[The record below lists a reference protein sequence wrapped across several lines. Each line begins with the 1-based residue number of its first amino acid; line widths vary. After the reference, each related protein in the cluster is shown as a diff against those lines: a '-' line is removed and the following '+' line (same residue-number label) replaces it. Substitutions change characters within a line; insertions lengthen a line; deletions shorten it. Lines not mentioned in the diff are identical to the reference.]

1 MKRLSIGKMRGLQQI
16 ANSGGIFTICAM
28 DHRGSLSKMIK
39 KENPAKV
46 SYEEIVKRKLELCSS
61 LAKHASAVL
70 LDPTFGAAQCISHN
84 VLPKSTGLLV
94 SIEASG
100 DYGDKERRLTK
111 LMDNWS
117 VEKIKR
123 MGASAVKI
131 LLYYRPDLTEIAIK
145 QQDTVN
151 MLASE
156 CKKYDLPLLV
166 EPVSYPIGTEIS
178 NPQEL
183 AALKGQLVIKTAQE
197 ISALPIDVLKAEFP
211 ADLHFKQDKS
221 ELLKLCR
228 QLDTAS
234 QVPWVVLSAGVDFEL
249 FHQQV
254 EMACQAGASGF
265 LGGRAIWQE
274 AMHIDDTRQR
284 IHYLS
289 TVATDRLKRL
299 VETANKYAVPWYKR
313 FGVPAQELA
322 PTSERW
328 YQEY

>member
-1 MKRLSIGKMRGLQQI
+1 MKRLSIGKVRGLQQI

-28 DHRGSLSKMIK
+28 DHRGSLCKMID

-46 SYEEIVKRKLELCSS
+46 SYDEVVKRKLELCSS
-61 LAKHASAVL
+61 LAELASAVL

-94 SIEASG
+94 SIETSG
-100 DYGDKERRLTK
+100 DYGDKEHRLTK
-111 LMDNWS
+111 LMENWN

-131 LLYYRPDLTEIAIK
+131 LLYYRPDLTKIASK
-145 QQDTVN
+145 QQNTVN

-166 EPVSYPIGTEIS
+166 EPVSYPIGDEID

-183 AALKGQLVIKTAQE
+183 DAPKGQLVITTARE
-197 ISALPIDVLKAEFP
+197 ISALPIDVLKTEFP
-211 ADLHFKQDKS
+211 ADLHYKHNNS
-221 ELLKLCR
+221 ELLNLCR

-249 FHQQV
+249 FYQQV
-254 EMACQAGASGF
+254 EIACQAGASGF
-265 LGGRAIWQE
+265 LGGRAIWQD
-274 AMHIDDTRQR
+274 AMHIDDARQR

-289 TVATDRLKRL
+289 TVAADRLKRL
-299 VETANKYAVPWYKR
+299 AEITEKYAVPWYKR
-313 FGVPAQELA
+313 FGVTAQELA

>member
-1 MKRLSIGKMRGLQQI
+1 MKRLSIGKVRGLQQI

-28 DHRGSLSKMIK
+28 DHRGSLCKMID

-46 SYEEIVKRKLELCSS
+46 SYDEVVKRKLELCSS
-61 LAKHASAVL
+61 LAELASAVL

-94 SIEASG
+94 SIETSG
-100 DYGDKERRLTK
+100 DYGDKEHRLTK
-111 LMDNWS
+111 LMENWN

-131 LLYYRPDLTEIAIK
+131 LLYYRPDLTKIASK
-145 QQDTVN
+145 QQNTVN

-166 EPVSYPIGTEIS
+166 EPVSYPIGDEID

-183 AALKGQLVIKTAQE
+183 DAPKGQLVITTARE
-197 ISALPIDVLKAEFP
+197 ISALPIDVLKTEFP
-211 ADLHFKQDKS
+211 ADLHYKHNKS
-221 ELLKLCR
+221 ELLNLCR

-249 FHQQV
+249 FYQQV
-254 EMACQAGASGF
+254 EIACRAGASGF
-265 LGGRAIWQE
+265 LGGRAIWQD
-274 AMHIDDTRQR
+274 AMHIDDARQR

-289 TVATDRLKRL
+289 TVAADRLKRL
-299 VETANKYAVPWYKR
+299 AEITEKYAVPWYKKY
-313 FGVPAQELA
+313 GLAAGEL
-322 PTSERW
+322 TRISETW